1 MKLTVLVDNNTLIDR
16 YFIGEPGVSYHLQT
30 AGQQF
35 LFDTGYSDVFIQNAR
50 KMDLDLRELD
60 GVILSHG
67 HLDHTW
73 GLPHLIRLLT
83 EAGYEGLPVKKPRL
97 IAHPA
102 VFHAKSLG
110 TLSEINSM
118 LPAGS
123 LTKHFD
129 LKLQKEPLWLTEDL
143 VYLGEI
149 PRENAFEALTP
160 IGKTDQDGQMQDD
173 FVMDD
178 TALAFKTSQGFVLIA
193 GCAHAGIC
201 NTLEYAKTVVGDSRV
216 VDVIGGFHL
225 QAASAFQLSETVNY
239 MRSLKPGSLH
249 ACHCTDLNA
258 KIALAK
264 AASLQ
269 EVGVGLVLRYPERGS
284 L

>member
-35 LFDTGYSDVFIQNAR
+35 LFDTGYSDAYLQNAR
-50 KMDLDLRELD
+50 KMNLDLLELD
-60 GVILSHG
+60 GIILSHG

-73 GLPHLIRLLT
+73 GLPHLVRLFT
-83 EAGYEGLPVKKPRL
+83 ESGFEGHSVTRPRL
-97 IAHPA
+97 IAHPGA
-102 VFHAKSLG
+102 FQAKSMG
-110 TLSEINSM
+110 SLSEINSL
-118 LPAGS
+118 LPVES
-123 LTKHFD
+123 LSKHFD
-129 LKLQKEPLWLTEDL
+129 LKLQKEPLWLTENL

-149 PRENAFEALTP
+149 PRQNDFEALTP
-160 IGKTDQDGQMQDD
+160 IGKVELDGKIQEDYIR
-173 FVMDD
+173 DD
-178 TALAFKTSQGFVLIA
+178 TALAFRTPQGIVLIA

-225 QAASAFQLSETVNY
+225 QQASERQLSKTVNY
-239 MRSLKPGSLH
+239 MRNLQPGSLH

-258 KIALAK
+258 KIALANSATLK
-264 AASLQ
+264 
-269 EVGVGLVLRYPERGS
+269 EVGVGLVLEFPEND
-284 L
+284 